1 MKKFMGT
8 TILLSAILPIQNV
21 HGFGNRLANPN
32 LPREYES
39 PAEIQRTLISKISS
53 VLYKIIEESEDESN
67 AVFQSNIKKTFDK
80 ARDAYVRGIE
90 KRSGQSRSTT
100 SIIGD
105 FAMVWQEAMNLPI
118 EVELKEDPDQIDQ
131 HLESVFED
139 SLPNDKTS
147 NTESGKIYIKTVLL
161 NILLRQNDCIEKSRK
176 VQSMI
181 ELGSDKN
188 LPKDFRHSPKMANQ
202 REYPL
207 QIVLNELKD
216 SKDRIDTFGVL
227 FNDNVS
233 YSLNHYLPE
242 SERLKGI
249 KATLEPNK
257 MYISEKIVDKRDFK
271 TFNIMMAQAESLGV
285 QFVQEYSDEM
295 SQIQDQIWCPI
306 LENILGKMRDIRRVT
321 RSTDDE
327 GLKVDNIA
335 EFLNSKPMRKQMLK
349 KGDSRFSVY
358 FQSSLKNDFNSLFKK
373 ISYHIDAS
381 RLDSEIEGE
390 QFKENLVQWVAWA
403 NFRNRVAKHLNKFA
417 LSASNNGKKANVIRL
432 IRLIRYANIYDE
444 ASEGTDQGDL
454 FKELQEFGG
463 AEIIFTTKNKLKW
476 TPAMYAMV
484 QKQAEG
490 IQLLLKQA
498 FYKVTETDGVGNNI
512 FHLAFPLPEQ
522 FFKSETY
529 VESENVLEMVGANLG
544 DANAQQKTTEAIKA
558 ITTEPNIPIA
568 DKSAGLRQLSSAN
581 FTPVSLAAATGN
593 IETFDFLK
601 KFLIQE
607 SAWNEDEHAYLGN
620 HIDELVLDG
629 LKRYYKAKQRQG
641 DLTEDEQ
648 KELEKEIKTRS
659 KLIKSRHKVC
669 IHEVYRPDLDET
681 VTRLKAL
688 QRPAMKVIEDFYAAK
703 ATKRRKEPY
712 QKSILTAV
720 NLMQRSRGYLR
731 GMKQSTSVVKASYLG
746 PVVKLVTKE
755 FLRHKTSPR
764 DMTFDKVYEG
774 LTGSSEKD
782 FFSSYF
788 NATVEKKMQLI
799 IYNTVKNSG
808 RLRVESEEE
817 EANRFTGVED
827 LYLTDSDSES
837 DQEND
842 SLGYSEN
849 ENTKEDLW
857 DI

>member
-1 MKKFMGT
+1 MKKIIGT
-8 TILLSAILPIQNV
+8 SIILSAILPIHNV
-21 HGFGNRLANPN
+21 HGFGNRAANPN
-32 LPREYES
+32 LPSDYQS
-39 PAEIQRTLISKISS
+39 PVEIQRTLVHKISN
-53 VLYKIIEESEDESN
+53 VLYKIIEESADESN
-67 AVFQSNIKKTFDK
+67 AVFQSNLKKTFDK

-90 KRSGQSRSTT
+90 KRSGQSRSTA
-100 SIIGD
+100 SVIGD

-118 EVELKEDPDQIDQ
+118 EVELKEKPDQIDK
-131 HLESVFED
+131 HLDSVFED
-139 SLPNDKTS
+139 KQTDQTS
-147 NTESGKIYIKTVLL
+147 RETDKIYIKTVLL
-161 NILLRQNDCIEKSRK
+161 NILLRQDNCVEKARK

-188 LPKDFRHSPKMANQ
+188 LPKDFRHSPKMENQ

-207 QIVLNELKD
+207 QIVLNELEDATERKESFD
-216 SKDRIDTFGVL
+216 VL
-227 FNDNVS
+227 FNDKIS

-242 SERLKGI
+242 SERLRNI

-257 MYISEKIVDKRDFK
+257 MYIAEKLVDKKDFK
-271 TFNIMMAQAESLGV
+271 TFNIMMTQAEFLGV
-285 QFVQEYSDEM
+285 QFIQEYSDEM
-295 SQIQDQIWCPI
+295 SQIQDQIWSPI
-306 LENILGKMRDIRRVT
+306 LEKILGKMRDIRRAT
-321 RSTDDE
+321 RSTDEE
-327 GLKVDNIA
+327 GNKVDNIA
-335 EFLNSKPMRKQMLK
+335 EFLNSKPMRKQMAK
-349 KGDSRFSVY
+349 KGDSRFSTF
-358 FQSSLKNDFNSLFKK
+358 FQSSLANDFESLFKK

-381 RLDSEIEGE
+381 RLDSEIEGS
-390 QFKENLVQWVAWA
+390 QFKGNLIEWVAWA

-417 LSASNNGKKANVIRL
+417 LSASNNGKKANV

-529 VESENVLEMVGANLG
+529 IESENVLEMVGANLG
-544 DANAQQKTTEAIKA
+544 DADAQQKTTEAIKA
-558 ITTEPNIPIA
+558 ITTEPNIPVA
-568 DKSAGLRQLSSAN
+568 DKTAGLRQLSSAN

-593 IETFDFLK
+593 LETFEFLK
-601 KFLIQE
+601 KFLLQE
-607 SAWNEDEHAYLGN
+607 NAWNEDEHAYLGN

-629 LKRYYKAKQRQG
+629 LKRHYQAKLRQG
-641 DLTEDEQ
+641 DLTEDDQ
-648 KELEKEIKTRS
+648 KDLEREIKTRS
-659 KLIKSRHKVC
+659 KLIKNRYKAC
-669 IHEVYRPDLDET
+669 IHEVYRPDLDKT

-688 QRPAMKVIEDFYAAK
+688 ERPAMRVIEDFYAAK

-712 QKSILTAV
+712 QQSLLTAI
-720 NLMQRSRGYLR
+720 NLMQRNRGCLR

-755 FLRHKTSPR
+755 FLQHKTSPR

-774 LTGSSEKD
+774 LTGSTEKD
-782 FFSSYF
+782 FFSKFF
-788 NATVEKKMQLI
+788 NSTVEKRMQLI
-799 IYNTVKNSG
+799 IYNTIKNSG

-827 LYLTDSDSES
+827 LYLTDSDSDSES
-837 DQEND
+837 TSDDKREC
-842 SLGYSEN
+842 SEHEDVN
-849 ENTKEDLW
+849 ENFW